1 MTDKELAKKIRIRAG
16 HRAHVSKLL
25 AQSEDLIEQE
35 RPGLTE
41 IERFIGQAENAGMV
55 PRRGNL
61 WDQVNLV
68 NFGVLSSKIVG
79 IQTMGGAFS
88 LFFMI

>member
-1 MTDKELAKKIRIRAG
+1 MKTCGNLGSDAAG
-16 HRAHVSKLL
+16 EFLMKQNAGNLSVL
-25 AQSEDLIEQE
+25 
-35 RPGLTE
+35 
-41 IERFIGQAENAGMV
+41 GQAENAGMV